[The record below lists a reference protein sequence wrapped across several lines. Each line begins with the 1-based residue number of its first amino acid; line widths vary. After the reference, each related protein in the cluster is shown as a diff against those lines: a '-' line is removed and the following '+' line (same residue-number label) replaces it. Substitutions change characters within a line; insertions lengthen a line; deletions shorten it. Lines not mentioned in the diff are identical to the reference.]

1 MYAWALNTVFVLPAE
16 EGGRSERRAAKV
28 VDEKVTC
35 AWCTGLKGLERAE
48 ERWGRSGVCRVVA

>member
-16 EGGRSERRAAKV
+16 EGGRSERRAVNV
-28 VDEKVTC
+28 VDEKVTW

>member
-28 VDEKVTC
+28 VDEKVTW
-35 AWCTGLKGLERAE
+35 AWCTGLNGLERAE